1 MTINLISPKN
11 NEILSLISELH
22 QKFFE
27 DGGNKY
33 SGLESFDYMNLYA
46 AGIDNSFP
54 EGIEFKWETEL
65 TSVYILLSNNQDM
78 LESKKILVNGN
89 SFKLYNLIPDTK
101 YYWQV
106 ISTDNTCFS
115 EIFCFETNEN
125 LPRWIKASDTTT
137 KSELGVTNVR
147 DLGGWKSN
155 GKKVKFEHI
164 YRGSE
169 FDDHIILTDYAKNV
183 LLNDIKIKTD
193 FDVRT
198 SKTDTSPLGK
208 DINYVNIPMHG
219 AYERISEFKDDYKEM
234 FKVFTK
240 AENYPLYIHCWGGAD
255 RTGTLICLLLGIL
268 GVNQEDLFLEYELT
282 SFSVWGPR
290 SSNSE
295 LFMGLREELDKY
307 GSDTDSIN
315 KKCENFVL
323 STGITQEEIETIRN
337 ILLE

>member
-11 NEILSLISELH
+11 NETLPLISELH

-27 DGGNKY
+27 DGGNKD

-46 AGIDNSFP
+46 TGIDNSFP
-54 EGIEFKWETEL
+54 QETELKWETEL
-65 TSVYILLSNNQDM
+65 SSVYILLSNNKDM

-89 SFKLYNLIPDTK
+89 SFKLYNLIPGRK
-101 YYWQV
+101 YFWQV
-106 ISTDNTCFS
+106 VSTDNTCFS

-125 LPRWIKASDTTT
+125 LPRWIKASDTST
-137 KSELGVTNVR
+137 KKELGVTNIR
-147 DLGGWKSN
+147 DMGGWN
-155 GKKVKFEHI
+155 ADGKKVKFELV

-183 LLNDIKIKTD
+183 LLNDLKIKTD

-208 DINYVNIPMHG
+208 DVKYVNIPMRG
-219 AYERISEFKDDYKEM
+219 AYGRISEFKDAYREM

-255 RTGTLICLLLGIL
+255 RTGTLLFLLLGIL
-268 GVNQEDLFLEYELT
+268 GVSQEDMFLEYELT

-295 LFMGLREELDKY
+295 LFMGFREELDKY
-307 GSDTDSIN
+307 GTPSDTIN
-315 KKCENFVL
+315 TKCENFVL
-323 STGITQEEIETIRN
+323 STGITKEEIETIKG